1 MIDMRKIMEE
11 YKPNYDIF
19 CEDGELITKLKEA
32 VQKLSEPD
40 RIIFIMYCEKG
51 SLREVAKLLGVSHTT
66 IFKFMKNIKNKILND
81 INYYDLESIDD

>member
-19 CEDGELITKLKEA
+19 CEDGELITKIKEA

-40 RIIFIMYCEKG
+40 RIIFIM
-51 SLREVAKLLGVSHTT
+51 
-66 IFKFMKNIKNKILND
+66 
-81 INYYDLESIDD
+81 